1 MKIIVTRF
9 YYVRASKIEFL
20 FLRRE
25 FIYIHFTENWYVP
38 TPRVT
43 KNNTSTSSFEVSIY
57 LCGEDRA
64 QRKEPPFFNLRAV
77 VRCEIMRS
85 KDVRCSITNDLKSAR
100 YTLHAWWASNQSHA
114 IDSNTRPKMI
124 QLELGNKNGFPLISN
139 LTNNT
144 TRVFVYDLNQ
154 GGRALCRTELQK
166 ES

>member
-1 MKIIVTRF
+1 M
-9 YYVRASKIEFL
+9 
-20 FLRRE
+20 
-25 FIYIHFTENWYVP
+25 P

-100 YTLHAWWASNQSHA
+100 YTLHA
-114 IDSNTRPKMI
+114 
-124 QLELGNKNGFPLISN
+124 
-139 LTNNT
+139 
-144 TRVFVYDLNQ
+144 
-154 GGRALCRTELQK
+154 
-166 ES
+166 